1 MIVHSAMK
9 PFWLMYD
16 VVNPNYVIEL
26 RYNNFRQKGTEKE
39 IEALKGTKT
48 KE

>member
-1 MIVHSAMK
+1 
-9 PFWLMYD
+9 MYD
-16 VVNPNYVIEL
+16 VDNPNYVIEL

-48 KE
+48 KEWKAERLLVNVHL